1 MLTRNTIFFNI
12 FKFKHS
18 EHKHNNHHQRQNKGR
33 SAFYHWTIFL
43 FLYTIFKFLHSMISK
58 AEDINYL
65 LIKIDNYYRVEE
77 RPIFDISDIKGTYL
91 SSTTHRQDAY
101 KSAEVL
107 NYIISKR

>member
-1 MLTRNTIFFNI
+1 MKTNDT
-12 FKFKHS
+12 
-18 EHKHNNHHQRQNKGR
+18 
-33 SAFYHWTIFL
+33 
-43 FLYTIFKFLHSMISK
+43 
-58 AEDINYL
+58 NYL
-65 LIKIDNYYRVEE
+65 LIKDNNLYRVEE